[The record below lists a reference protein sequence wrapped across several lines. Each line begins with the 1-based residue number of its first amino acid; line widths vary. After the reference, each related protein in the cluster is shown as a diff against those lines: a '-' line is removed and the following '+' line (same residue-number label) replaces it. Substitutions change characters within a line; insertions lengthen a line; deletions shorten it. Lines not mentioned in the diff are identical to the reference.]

1 MTREMIKM
9 TWQEFAGIKDCI
21 TALCV
26 GSVEQHGPH
35 LPLSV
40 DLIIPY
46 KICCALSEEHNLI
59 VAPPV
64 CYGYRSQPATG
75 GGQGFPGTTALDGI
89 TLIHTVENI
98 LSDLYRQGR
107 KKFLLMSGHFEN
119 TAYMSEAS
127 YLFTK
132 KHQDAKVVMIN
143 WWELVKNETL
153 DNLFKGE
160 FPGWE
165 VEHASLTETSL
176 MMHFCPELV
185 HEDRIP
191 KQKGKKHCPRP
202 VIYPEPR
209 GLVPESGILYSAEG
223 ASADIGRAMAEEII
237 ETIGDIIVKEF

>member
-1 MTREMIKM
+1 MSKEMIKM
-9 TWQEFAGIKDCI
+9 TWQEFAAVEDCI

-26 GSVEQHGPH
+26 GSIEQHGPH
-35 LPLSV
+35 LPLTV

-46 KICCALSEEHNLI
+46 QICCELSEIHNLI

-75 GGQGFPGTTALDGI
+75 GGQGFPGTTAVDAI

-132 KHQDAKVVMIN
+132 KYPDAKVVMIN
-143 WWELVKNETL
+143 WWELLKEETL
-153 DNLFKGE
+153 DILFHGE

-176 MMHFCPELV
+176 MMHLCQELV
-185 HEDRIP
+185 HTERIP
-191 KQKGKKHCPRP
+191 SQKGKKYSPRP

-209 GLVPESGILYSAEG
+209 GLVPESGILYSADG
-223 ASADIGRAMAEEII
+223 ASAEIGKAMTEEII
-237 ETIGDIIVKEF
+237 DTIGKILIQEF